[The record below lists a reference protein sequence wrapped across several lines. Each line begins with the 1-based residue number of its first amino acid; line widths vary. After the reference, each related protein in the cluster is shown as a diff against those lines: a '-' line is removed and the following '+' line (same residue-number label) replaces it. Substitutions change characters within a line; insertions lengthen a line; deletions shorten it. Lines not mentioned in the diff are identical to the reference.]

1 MLLQAVH
8 LSGYSVMLP
17 RNNKAASAAS
27 PTGIVY
33 LAMDLQNGWLGD
45 NLQ

>member
-17 RNNKAASAAS
+17 RNNKAAS

-33 LAMDLQNGWLGD
+33 LAMDLQNGWFGD
-45 NLQ
+45 NIQ